1 LPFLVSEPIEES
13 PLFAHTVRLGAEK
26 PAAVA
31 RTGPLGV
38 PLGTHIRAR
47 LLTNLDTRTI
57 GSGPVEAELRV
68 PVVARDEVILPAR
81 TRAYG
86 TASEANGRF
95 NVRFTQLRLPDDS
108 VVSFEGIAF
117 SRDEGKPGL
126 APDRRIEGP
135 PPRTEGVGA
144 RIAKGTGNILLDTIT
159 GGTAQDIARTAGQ
172 TALNHEEVAPASS
185 GSVLLLDAGVELD
198 IFVAH
203 PF

>member
-1 LPFLVSEPIEES
+1 
-13 PLFAHTVRLGAEK
+13 
-26 PAAVA
+26 
-31 RTGPLGV
+31 
-38 PLGTHIRAR
+38 
-47 LLTNLDTRTI
+47 
-57 GSGPVEAELRV
+57 
-68 PVVARDEVILPAR
+68 
-81 TRAYG
+81 
-86 TASEANGRF
+86 
-95 NVRFTQLRLPDDS
+95 
-108 VVSFEGIAF
+108 VSFEGIAF